1 MFTSG
6 FFVDQIKELSV
17 YNLIDKALKKTKLLK
32 NSDLFDWLKSLI
44 LFFDQFLMFKCCEH
58 WTADGTQIYETKL
71 LWENK

>member
-32 NSDLFDWLKSLI
+32 NSDLFD
-44 LFFDQFLMFKCCEH
+44 
-58 WTADGTQIYETKL
+58 
-71 LWENK
+71 